1 MTAGRERVSE
11 VLDFFAYALWA
22 GVLLFMLGYEL

>member
-1 MTAGRERVSE
+1 MAAPRERVSD

-22 GVLLFMLGYEL
+22 SILLFMLGYEL